1 MTFEAGK
8 LSAIQ
13 LAITSSALEG
23 DAAAIYH
30 MISDLLGEGMP
41 FDAILLEVLSPVQN
55 GLGERWR
62 SGDYLIS
69 EEHAATS
76 AIETVVALLAGSL
89 EQPED
94 AKRVVI
100 ACVEG
105 DDHSLPGRFLNAL
118 LLYRG
123 FRTTYLGGTMP
134 ADDLEKF
141 LLEDPP
147 DAVALTCAMT
157 THLPGALASIAAAH
171 NVALPVIV
179 GGDAFGEDGSRAARL
194 GADDWAPDLLAAV
207 DALET
212 WEVGKLPTGD
222 PVAPSSEY
230 LALIAARP
238 AITAAASSQ
247 VAGSPEQSARHHD
260 EVELL
265 FDVLL
270 AAMVCDEDAI
280 IDEYVGWFISG
291 GDDRSSSDASAAL
304 LIEALQDAVGDE
316 HPEAALRLSRAE
328 ASLAGS

>member
-30 MISDLLGEGMP
+30 MISDLMGDGVP

-62 SGDYLIS
+62 TGDYLIS

-76 AIETVVALLAGSL
+76 AIETVVSLLAGSF

-123 FRTTYLGGTMP
+123 FRTTYLGATMP

-141 LLEDPP
+141 LVEDPP

-157 THLPGALASIAAAH
+157 THLPGALASIAA
-171 NVALPVIV
+171 I
-179 GGDAFGEDGSRAARL
+179 RADVFTAVVSQ
-194 GADDWAPDLLAAV
+194 LAAS
-207 DALET
+207 ANGT
-212 WEVGKLPTGD
+212 GKM
-222 PVAPSSEY
+222 V
-230 LALIAARP
+230 
-238 AITAAASSQ
+238 
-247 VAGSPEQSARHHD
+247 RH
-260 EVELL
+260 
-265 FDVLL
+265 
-270 AAMVCDEDAI
+270 
-280 IDEYVGWFISG
+280 
-291 GDDRSSSDASAAL
+291 
-304 LIEALQDAVGDE
+304 
-316 HPEAALRLSRAE
+316 P
-328 ASLAGS
+328 